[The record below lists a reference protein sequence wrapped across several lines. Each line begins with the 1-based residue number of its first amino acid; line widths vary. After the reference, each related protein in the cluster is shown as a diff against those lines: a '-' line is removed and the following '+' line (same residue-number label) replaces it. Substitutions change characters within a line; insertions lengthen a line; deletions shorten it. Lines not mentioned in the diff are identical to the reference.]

1 LLSVAGQ
8 SRRRPRPNPPAP
20 SVSLVSLGGHGL
32 STPFLCFPLSA
43 SRALTSS
50 CFFACSMSDD
60 TGGQDGLRRGGR
72 PSSAARSMTFVD
84 RRQPTIRARP
94 PLVPIR
100 APAHR
105 QGGGFKEFARI
116 APSYAAGASA
126 CSLVVQRNS
135 VPSSHIRCKTT
146 ASLRARATLA
156 SLAPLLFAIR
166 IAQLRNPDQR
176 P

>member
-1 LLSVAGQ
+1 MVCQL
-8 SRRRPRPNPPAP
+8 R
-20 SVSLVSLGGHGL
+20 
-32 STPFLCFPLSA
+32 FCFPFSA
-43 SRALTSS
+43 TCALTSS

-60 TGGQDGLRRGGR
+60 TGGQDGLRRSGR
-72 PSSAARSMTFVD
+72 PSFATRSTDIFAD

-94 PLVPIR
+94 PLVPVR

-135 VPSSHIRCKTT
+135 VPSIHMRCKTA
-146 ASLRARATLA
+146 ASLRASATLA
-156 SLAPLLFAIR
+156 SLASLLFAIL
-166 IAQLRNPDQR
+166 IAQPRKADQR